1 MSTIDHDASGQELR
15 RDMRFSV
22 TQAALIV
29 RTGQPDIP
37 CEIRDFCLGGLSLR
51 FTQTDSNPEVAA
63 LDGADAVITF
73 SPALSNPD
81 SVSSQPIFRIPA
93 RLLRPSSS
101 GVGVAFSKQPVDA
114 LRALQKLRM
123 ASHRQ
128 QMGASAVTASSKD
141 LREVCTTLLHETL
154 MQSHNL
160 LSRMIGDKL
169 TSAAIHAVSIAE
181 HTGLLNAPI
190 EFKTQAS
197 AVQAKLLRGV
207 LGGLN
212 QPLQTSSLK
221 PAAPDGLSLVDEG
234 DFEDWLSTSSEVTR
248 LEEHFQ
254 EQLAD
259 IQPRI
264 SQLFALP
271 FDHTSNPF
279 GPSLI
284 CHAYR
289 SAIQDM
295 PLMAKARTVA
305 YATLREVLLEQLAP
319 LYAELLALLPVSES
333 ELAGH
338 TSTQQDAHANS
349 PHAGSAAPSASTP
362 NAGSA
367 ASASAPQKGALGR
380 LTGSLMDFFRGQ
392 SGEAASYQATPG
404 LAASQGEA
412 GATAS
417 QGGAG
422 APAQGRSNHPFSTPP
437 LTRQNY
443 AASPVLQRLSA
454 AGSLPQNMNPEM
466 RRSVDMFGAL
476 FDTLH
481 AEKSVNEGIR
491 PFFGQLEASLV
502 KLAVSDPAFLASPSH
517 PAHRVLNTL
526 DRISMIA
533 GDEGKIADTRL
544 LRLMSRWTDRINAE
558 AEKNPGIFEE
568 ARTQLERVVKPLLA
582 ERTARIARLQEI
594 CEGRQRAELTK
605 LGVVAE
611 LLRRMGEREVP
622 TIVIEL
628 INGGWRNVLL
638 MAELRHGENSPE
650 VLAAWQALEQLSL
663 WLNQARSELP
673 APGDAQTLLQ
683 YIDTTLTHV
692 CADKFA
698 QDRMLDQLAHALFDQ
713 DESQHEY
720 TTVSAKLR
728 DTPPEV
734 LSPGQ
739 DSLLERLRVGDWM
752 QFPSLDAPLNLV
764 WVGNKPPVYVFATY
778 RGIKKLDIKQQDLLQ
793 SLEKNEAQWTEDMEL
808 PLMDRSYSAMIQKM
822 QRDLMWQASHD
833 PVTGLSNRHA
843 FFRSIRRDWVRNK
856 NTELDTGYV
865 IGIIQIETQ
874 DTDGKPPSADTRNAF
889 MREAAQLVQD
899 QLPAGSLL
907 ARAGEQSIAYW
918 AAMPDALSAK
928 LASTKLLNALNRF
941 KPSIDGHD
949 IHANA
954 HIGLVWASNGLDP
967 ERAYDNANAAST
979 AARESGQAAVVL
991 YQNSDSDRAKPVFA
1005 LAEWAHELT
1014 RILAENRLELNCQA
1028 VLDLQSST
1036 RDPVHYEILLHPVA
1050 ATQTDSDQPI
1060 NTDDL
1065 LSVAERLQRITEIDR
1080 WVFKQVVLWMQEHP
1094 DSLEMIGGF
1103 AIKLSGQS
1111 IVNPLFLNFLLAEL
1125 GRGDVP
1131 AHKIIFSIS
1140 EIAAADGHSQ
1150 AQHFIRQ
1157 LQRLGCKFMLD
1168 EFGLGN
1174 SSYTAL
1180 KSLKLDYLKIDR
1192 SLVRELSASVID
1204 EAIVR
1209 SILETS
1215 TFLDISTIAGFVE
1228 SQDSESK
1235 LKDMGIPFAQG
1246 SRMSEPVALASL
1258 IQRLNG

>member
-1 MSTIDHDASGQELR
+1 
-15 RDMRFSV
+15 MRFSV

-29 RTGQPDIP
+29 RPGQADIP
-37 CEIRDFCLGGLSLR
+37 CEIRDFCLGGLSLK
-51 FTQTDSNPEVAA
+51 FTQIDSNLDFAA
-63 LDGADAVITF
+63 LDSANVEITF

-81 SVSSQPIFRIPA
+81 STPSPQIFRIPA

-101 GVGVAFSKQPVDA
+101 GVGVAFSRQPVDA

-128 QMGASAVTASSKD
+128 QIGASAITAGSTN

-160 LSRMIGDKL
+160 LARMIGDKL
-169 TSAAIHAVSIAE
+169 TAAAMHAVSIVE
-181 HTGLLNAPI
+181 HSGLLNAPI
-190 EFKTQAS
+190 EFKTQAN
-197 AVQAKLLRGV
+197 AVQARLLRGV

-212 QPLQTSSLK
+212 QPPQASSLK
-221 PAAPDGLSLVDEG
+221 AAAPDGLSLVDEM

-259 IQPRI
+259 IEPRV

-305 YATLREVLLEQLAP
+305 YATLREVLLEQLTP
-319 LYAELLALLPVSES
+319 LYAELLALLPVSEI

-338 TSTQQDAHANS
+338 AVAPQNAQADAQQE
-349 PHAGSAAPSASTP
+349 GIAAPSASSP
-362 NAGSA
+362 NTGSA
-367 ASASAPQKGALGR
+367 AQSSSAQGSAPQKGALGR
-380 LTGSLMDFFRGQ
+380 LTSSLMDFFRGQ
-392 SGEAASYQATPG
+392 SDDGATYQTTPGTAASQEGASA
-404 LAASQGEA
+404 AASQGGSGS
-412 GATAS
+412 GATAP
-417 QGGAG
+417 QAG
-422 APAQGRSNHPFSTPP
+422 SNRTFSTPP
-437 LTRQNY
+437 LTRQNPDY

-481 AEKSVNEGIR
+481 AEKSVNESIR

-663 WLNQARSELP
+663 WLNQARTGQP
-673 APGDAQTLLQ
+673 TPGEAQALLQ

-698 QDRMLDQLAHALFDQ
+698 QDRMLDQLAHTLFDQ
-713 DESQHEY
+713 DEGQHEY

-728 DTPPEV
+728 VTPPEV

-752 QFPSLDAPLNLV
+752 QFPNLDAPLNLV

-833 PVTGLSNRHA
+833 PVTGLANRHA

-874 DTDGKPPSADTRNAF
+874 DLDGKTPSADTRNAF
-889 MREAAQLVQD
+889 MREAAQLMQN
-899 QLPAGSLL
+899 QLPIGNLL

-954 HIGLVWASNGLDP
+954 HIGLVWASNGLNP
-967 ERAYDNANAAST
+967 ERDYDNANAAST
-979 AARESGQAAVVL
+979 AARESGQTAVVL
-991 YQNSDSDRAKPVFA
+991 YQDSDRDHDKPVFA

-1014 RILAENRLELNCQA
+1014 RILSENRLELDCQA
-1028 VLDLQSST
+1028 VLDLRSGT

-1050 ATQTDSDQPI
+1050 ATQADADQRI

-1080 WVFKQVVLWMQEHP
+1080 WVFKQVILWMQEHP
-1094 DSLEMIGGF
+1094 GSMDTIGGF

-1180 KSLKLDYLKIDR
+1180 KSLKLDYLKIDG

-1215 TFLDISTIAGFVE
+1215 TFLNVNTIAGFVE
-1228 SQDSESK
+1228 SQESESR
-1235 LKDMGIPFAQG
+1235 LKEMGIPFAQG
-1246 SRMSEPVALASL
+1246 SRISEPVALASL
-1258 IQRLNG
+1258 I

>member
-1 MSTIDHDASGQELR
+1 MSTIDHEVSGQELR
-15 RDMRFSV
+15 RDVRFSV

-29 RTGQPDIP
+29 RPGQTDIP
-37 CEIRDFCLGGLSLR
+37 CEIRDFCMGGLSLK
-51 FTQTDSNPEVAA
+51 FTQTESNPDFAA
-63 LDGADAVITF
+63 LDGADVAITF
-73 SPALSNPD
+73 SPALTNPD
-81 SVSSQPIFRIPA
+81 STPSPQIFRIPA
-93 RLLRPSSS
+93 RLLRPGPT

-128 QMGASAVTASSKD
+128 QIDASAVTADSTN

-160 LSRMIGDKL
+160 LSRMISDKL
-169 TSAAIHAVSIAE
+169 TTAATHAVGIAE
-181 HTGLLNAPI
+181 HSGLLNAPI
-190 EFKTQAS
+190 EFKMQAN
-197 AVQAKLLRGV
+197 AAQAKLLRGV
-207 LGGLN
+207 LGGLR
-212 QPLQTSSLK
+212 QAPQSSSLK
-221 PAAPDGLSLVDEG
+221 AATPDGLSLVDEM

-259 IQPRI
+259 IEPRV

-319 LYAELLALLPVSES
+319 LYAELLALLPVSEL

-338 TSTQQDAHANS
+338 AASPQNAQADTQQE
-349 PHAGSAAPSASTP
+349 GSAAPSASSP
-362 NAGSA
+362 NASSSA
-367 ASASAPQKGALGR
+367 QNPAPQKGALGR
-380 LTGSLMDFFRGQ
+380 LTSSLMDFFRGQ
-392 SGEAASYQATPG
+392 SGDGATYQATPG
-404 LAASQGEA
+404 TAASQGGSGS
-412 GATAS
+412 GATAP
-417 QGGAG
+417 QAG
-422 APAQGRSNHPFSTPP
+422 SNHTFSTPP
-437 LTRQNY
+437 LTRQNPGY

-582 ERTARIARLQEI
+582 ERIARIARLQEI

-650 VLAAWQALEQLSL
+650 VLAAWQALEQLSQ
-663 WLNQARSELP
+663 WLSQARSELP
-673 APGDAQTLLQ
+673 QPGEAQALLQ

-698 QDRMLDQLAHALFDQ
+698 QDRMLDQLANALFDR
-713 DESQHEY
+713 DEGQHEY
-720 TTVSAKLR
+720 TTVSARLR

-752 QFPSLDAPLNLV
+752 QFPNLDAPLNLV

-793 SLEKNEAQWTEDMEL
+793 SLEKKEARWTEDMEL

-822 QRDLMWQASHD
+822 QRDLVWQASHD
-833 PVTGLSNRHA
+833 PVTGLANRYA
-843 FFRSIRRDWVRNK
+843 FFRAIRRDWVRTG

-865 IGIIQIETQ
+865 IGIIQIEIQ
-874 DTDGKPPSADTRNAF
+874 DLDGKTPSADTRNAF

-899 QLPAGSLL
+899 QLPVGNLL

-967 ERAYDNANAAST
+967 ERDYDNANAAST
-979 AARESGQAAVVL
+979 AARESGQSAVVL
-991 YQNSDSDRAKPVFA
+991 YQGSDSDHAKPVFA

-1014 RILAENRLELNCQA
+1014 RILSENRLALNCQA
-1028 VLDLQSST
+1028 VVDLQGST

-1050 ATQTDSDQPI
+1050 ATQTGSGQPI

-1080 WVFKQVVLWMQEHP
+1080 WVFKQVILWMQEHP
-1094 DSLEMIGGF
+1094 GSMDTIGGF

-1125 GRGDVP
+1125 GRSDVP
-1131 AHKIIFSIS
+1131 ASKIIFSIS

-1204 EAIVR
+1204 EAIVH
-1209 SILETS
+1209 SIQETS
-1215 TFLDISTIAGFVE
+1215 SFLDIRTIAGFVE
-1228 SQDSESK
+1228 SPESESK
-1235 LKDMGIPFAQG
+1235 LKDMGIQFAQG
-1246 SRMSEPVALASL
+1246 SRMSEPVTLASL
-1258 IQRLNG
+1258 I